1 MRCPGRMTAG
11 ARSPD
16 VRCPGGMTRGRIP
29 DVKCPG
35 GMGDEEGC
43 RMWDVRVE

>member
-1 MRCPGRMTAG
+1 MCPGGMTAG
-11 ARSPD
+11 EGSPD
-16 VRCPGGMTRGRIP
+16 VRCLGGMTRGRIP

-35 GMGDEEGC
+35 GMGDEEGF